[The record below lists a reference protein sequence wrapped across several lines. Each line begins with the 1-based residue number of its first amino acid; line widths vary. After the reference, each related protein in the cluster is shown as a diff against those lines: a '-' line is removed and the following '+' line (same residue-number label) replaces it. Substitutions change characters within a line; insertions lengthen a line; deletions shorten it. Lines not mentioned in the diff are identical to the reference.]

1 MRIHA
6 VFEGGGVKGIALA
19 GAVRAAEESG
29 VQFDRVAGTS
39 SGAIVASLIAA
50 GYRGEELRDIIEKA
64 PFPKLAGGAVDAR
77 SGCKGIVPLMRFL
90 LRKGLFSAKPLE
102 DWISGL
108 LAAKGVRTFGDLPA
122 GRLRVVASDITDGR
136 MLVLPDDLPKYGLVA
151 DAFPVARAVR
161 MSAGI
166 PYFYEPATLGE
177 KRNVVVDGGLLSNFP
192 LWLFDREND
201 VPAKAGLPAKRVPVI
216 GFQLVGKNDQ
226 TPRRITGPLT
236 MLHALVATMLE
247 ARDER
252 YIEQTNRFRTVKI
265 PTLGVRT
272 TAFDLPRETV
282 LRLYQ
287 SGYDA
292 GKRFFGRWSLA
303 GYQKSYDLFVAA
315 RKPEPKMMA

>member
-29 VQFDRVAGTS
+29 ASFERVAGTS

-50 GYRGEELRDIIEKA
+50 GYRGEELRDIIEEV
-64 PFPKLAGGAVDAR
+64 PFPRLVDGAVGRGGAR
-77 SGCKGIVPLMRFL
+77 SLAPLLRFL
-90 LRKGLFSAKPLE
+90 FRKGLFSARPLE
-102 DWISGL
+102 DWIGGL
-108 LAAKGVRTFGDLPA
+108 LAAKGVRVFADLPE

-136 MLVLPDDLPKYGLVA
+136 MIVLPDDLPKYGVEA
-151 DAFPVARAVR
+151 ASFPVAKAVR

-166 PYFYEPATLGE
+166 PYFFEPAVLGE
-177 KRNVVVDGGLLSNFP
+177 RRNVVVDGGLLSNLP

-201 VPAKAGLPAKRVPVI
+201 VPPRDGMPAKRVPVI
-216 GFQLVGKNDQ
+216 GFQLVGKNDP
-226 TPRRITGPLT
+226 TPRRITGPLS
-236 MLHALVATMLE
+236 MLHALVSTMLE
-247 ARDER
+247 AHDER

-272 TAFDLPRETV
+272 TQFDLPRETA

-287 SGYDA
+287 SGYEA
-292 GKRFFGRWSLA
+292 GRRFFERWSLV
-303 GYQKSYDLFVAA
+303 GYQKSYDLFVAG
-315 RKPEPKMMA
+315 RRPVPKTIA